1 MNFLEKTGKG
11 VKKIIEKIKEVDYKK
26 ILNNKVSIM
35 IGSFL
40 LIGAVVTAVAVISG
54 QIDDS
59 KDVLNNESQRS
70 LGQSVLVNGDVSDIT
85 EEVDEEDY
93 FTVAAMTRETVREE
107 AMDVLQQIIDN
118 PDVLPDTKDDAMAD
132 MNALVAEMT
141 KEVNIETLVKAKGI
155 TEVLAVLSGN
165 NCNVIVK
172 TEGLLDSSVAQILE
186 IVYNETGIHPD
197 DIKIIET
204 T

>member
-1 MNFLEKTGKG
+1 VNFLEKTGKG

>member
-11 VKKIIEKIKEVDYKK
+11 VKTIIDKIKDVDYKK
-26 ILNNKVSIM
+26 FFNNKVVM
-35 IGSFL
+35 IVGGFIL
-40 LIGAVVTAVAVISG
+40 VGAVVAAVAVISG
-54 QIDDS
+54 QIDPG
-59 KDVLNNESQRS
+59 KEVMNNESQRM
-70 LGQSVLVNGDVSDIT
+70 LGQSVLVNGDVSGVVENND
-85 EEVDEEDY
+85 DY
-93 FTVAAMTRETVREE
+93 FTVATMTRETVREE

-141 KEVNIETLVKAKGI
+141 KEANIETLIKAKGI
-155 TEVLAVLSGN
+155 NEVLAVLSGN
-165 NCNVIVK
+165 NCNIIVK
-172 TEGLLDSSVAQILE
+172 TEGLEASSVAQILE

-197 DIKIIET
+197 DVKVIET